1 MRRVQSR
8 GLCYAAWG
16 MSLLLSCSAALGQS
30 RAECEKDY
38 KPQTGQAGKD
48 VIWVPTNDALV
59 ERMLRMAKVTSS
71 DLVYDLGAGDGKIA
85 IAAAKK
91 FGARSVGV
99 EYNPEMARYAQ
110 CLVGAEGVS
119 ARTKVIQGDI
129 FETDFSDATVVTLYL
144 LPELNLRLRP
154 TLLKMKPG
162 TRVVSHSFLMDDW
175 EPDERSTTDDGY
187 AYMWIVPAQVQGTW
201 TFTPQQGGERFV
213 AQLEQTFQNLRG
225 TVGGGAN
232 GKAISDAKLNGAD
245 IEFSFVGERGTSK
258 FKGKLNGP
266 RIEATVTD
274 SNNKQTRYV
283 GTRS

>member
-1 MRRVQSR
+1 M
-8 GLCYAAWG
+8 
-16 MSLLLSCSAALGQS
+16 LLSCGAALAQSS
-30 RAECEKDY
+30 RADCEREY
-38 KPQTGQAGKD
+38 KPQTGQPGKD

-59 ERMLRMAKVTSS
+59 ERMLRMAKTTSS

-99 EYNPEMARYAQ
+99 EYNPEMAKFAQ
-110 CLVGAEGVS
+110 CMVKVEGVS
-119 ARTKVIQGDI
+119 DRTKVIQGDI
-129 FETDFSDATVVTLYL
+129 FETDFRDATVVTLYL

-175 EPDERSTTDDGY
+175 EPDERSTTEDGY
-187 AYMWIVPAQVQGTW
+187 AYMWIVPAQVDGTW
-201 TFTPQQGGERFV
+201 TFKPQQGGGEPLV
-213 AQLEQTFQNLRG
+213 AKFEQNFQFLRG
-225 TVGGGAN
+225 TIGTGSDP
-232 GKAISDAKLNGAD
+232 KEISDGKLNGAE
-245 IEFSFVGERGTSK
+245 IQLSFVGQGGKAEL
-258 FKGKLNGP
+258 KGVMKGP

-274 SNNKQTRYV
+274 GNNRQIRYV